1 MVTIL
6 QGGHHST
13 LPKPI
18 FYFLW
23 NGDDAEMRRG
33 LGMFPLAIIRTLIN
47 NYVEITQVRY

>member
-13 LPKPI
+13 LQKPI
-18 FYFLW
+18 LYFHW

-33 LGMFPLAIIRTLIN
+33 VDMFLLAIIRTLIN
-47 NYVEITQVRY
+47 NYVEVT